1 MGKKVVVVG
10 GGRVAE
16 RKVLSLLPSGA
27 KVTVISPEL
36 TECLEGLAG
45 KAEIEHLKRPFSQG
59 DLKGAWLVIAA
70 TDDSKVQE
78 QVFLEAERRG
88 CFCNV
93 VDRPE
98 RCSFIVPSV
107 VKRGALTIAIS
118 TGGQS
123 PGLARALRIELE
135 KEFPRE
141 WALYVELVGMLRRL
155 ILESGSD
162 DAGQRLERLIRL
174 ECIDWIREK
183 EWEKLKEWAIELGGK
198 RAENLVKQ
206 AISSWTDSSSN

>member
-27 KVTVISPEL
+27 KVTVISPKL
-36 TECLEGLAG
+36 TECLERLAG
-45 KAEIEHLKRPFSQG
+45 KAEIEHLKRSFSQG

-78 QVFLEAERRG
+78 QVFSEAERRG

-135 KEFPRE
+135 KEFPRQ

-162 DAGQRLERLIRL
+162 DAGQRLEGLIRL

-183 EWEKLKEWAIELGGK
+183 EWAKLKEWAIELGGK

>member
-27 KVTVISPEL
+27 KVTVISPKL
-36 TECLEGLAG
+36 TECLERLAG

-78 QVFLEAERRG
+78 QVFSEAERRG

-135 KEFPRE
+135 KEFPRQ

-162 DAGQRLERLIRL
+162 DAGQRLEGLIRL

-183 EWEKLKEWAIELGGK
+183 EWAKLKEWAIELGGK